1 MKDKQIVQNIEQNVK
16 LELHQTLSNVPDE
29 IKAIPQ
35 WIFWRYETDK
45 DGKKSKPPVDKKGYP
60 IDVHNPDNWLTYQQD
75 IDNFNP
81 EIHES
86 IGFVLTDSGYTGIDI
101 DNCLEIPN
109 DFSSLKEW
117 AKPLFDRIRG
127 NYSEISPSGVGLKVW
142 LKGDKPDWFN
152 YTKLPIAD
160 GAIEIHDRQYFTVTG
175 NAIN

>member
-1 MKDKQIVQNIEQNVK
+1 MIQNIKQNVK
-16 LELHQTLSNVPDE
+16 DELHQTLTNVPNE
-29 IKAIPQ
+29 IKAIHH
-35 WIFWRYETDK
+35 WIHWKLEHSE
-45 DGKKSKPPVDKKGYP
+45 GKERKLPVDPNGRK
-60 IDVHNPDNWLTYQQD
+60 IDVHNPKNWLTYQQAVD
-75 IDNFNP
+75 LLNP
-81 EIHES
+81 KIHS
-86 IGFVLTDSGYTGIDI
+86 GTGFVLTDSGYTGIDI